1 MTSVSSS
8 FPADV
13 RPGVWRLRALRA
25 LAAVSGWSLLRWA
38 PPILVMTTLVLA
50 WWLTAL
56 RLQAQER
63 QLMDNAQT
71 QQAGLAAMVHESL
84 MQAIEKGHLMALAAA
99 EALDEDPEGVA
110 RTRRRLLAMQAAD
123 RTFVRYAVLDG
134 QMELVS
140 SSAAP
145 ADMAA
150 QQRLLQA
157 LRPRLA
163 QAPLASRQALVVLST
178 EDSSQ
183 AWQVP
188 LLLPIPA
195 YALAQLGAAEQ
206 LVPAS
211 EGYLLLTLDMAY
223 FLELYRD
230 VDLRRGSSIH
240 LLGSDGTV
248 LVEMQGDSLT
258 PSPSTRR
265 LPELAQY
272 RADKGYQQLRLA
284 DQELHLA
291 SWRRSVGM
299 PITVVV
305 SQALQELRAEYRGN
319 SQRVWG
325 LLSVMT
331 AITVL
336 AALALTR
343 ALGRQHSLFQALEA
357 VHGQNQ
363 TLIGQL
369 EQEKTRALEL
379 AACDHLTGL
388 HNRRM
393 FNELVASHLAL
404 ARRSP
409 KHYALLYL
417 DLDRFKHINDTLGHH
432 VGDQLLQAVAQRLRT
447 QVRGSD
453 IVGRMG
459 GDEFAL
465 LATAMEQM
473 TDMEPLA
480 VKLLDC
486 LSQPYDIVEGGTTHR
501 LQVSPS
507 MGIAFFPRDG
517 HDVDSLCRHADA
529 AMYASKRAGRG
540 RYTYYDTGLNPSD
553 GRSWQLEC
561 ELAQAI
567 ADNQLVLHFQPKVRL
582 DDCRIEGFEA
592 LVRWQH
598 PRFGLVYP
606 GDFIGLAE
614 KNGLIVELGDWV
626 IRACCQQAAAWRM
639 QGLDMVPIA
648 FNVSPLQLRDAAFPT
663 RMATYLM
670 EYGVRASDLEVEI
683 TESCLV
689 EPVDLAVRVLSQL
702 EGMGMRIG
710 LDDFGTGFSSLSQ
723 IRNLPIDTIKLDRSF
738 VDDIRSSPEAGVLV
752 TSIITLAHNLKMR
765 VVAEGVELRDQ
776 LVYLKTAGCDVAQ
789 GYILSRPVPADE
801 AQRLLRR
808 GVLEPA

>member
-1 MTSVSSS
+1 MDTV
-8 FPADV
+8 
-13 RPGVWRLRALRA
+13 PGVWRLRALRA

-38 PPILVMTTLVLA
+38 PPILVLTTLVLA
-50 WWLTAL
+50 WWWTGL

-63 QLMDNAQT
+63 QLMDNART

-84 MQAIEKGHLMALAAA
+84 MQAVEKGHLMALAAA
-99 EALDEDPEGVA
+99 EALGDETQAVL
-110 RTRRRLLAMQAAD
+110 RTRHRLLTMQAAD
-123 RTFVRYAVLDG
+123 RTFVRYAVLDEG
-134 QMELVS
+134 LELIT

-145 ADMAA
+145 SDMAA
-150 QQRLLQA
+150 QQSLLQA

-163 QAPLASRQALVVLST
+163 QMPLASRQALVMLPA
-178 EDSSQ
+178 EDANQ

-195 YALAQLGAAEQ
+195 YVQAAAG
-206 LVPAS
+206 LPRS
-211 EGYLLLTLDMAY
+211 EGYLLLTMDMAY

-230 VDLRRGSSIH
+230 LDLRQGSSIH

-248 LVEMQGDSLT
+248 LVEMQGDSLSQ
-258 PSPSTRR
+258 PPSTRR

-272 RADKGYQQLRLA
+272 HADKGHQQIRLA
-284 DQELHLA
+284 DQQPRLA
-291 SWRRSVGM
+291 TWRRSVGM
-299 PITVVV
+299 PITVVI
-305 SQALQELRAEYRGN
+305 SQELQQLRAEHQSN
-319 SQRVWG
+319 SQRIWI
-325 LLSVMT
+325 LLTVLT

-357 VHGQNQ
+357 AHGQNQ
-363 TLIGQL
+363 TLIAQL

-393 FNELVASHLAL
+393 FSELVASHLAL
-404 ARRSP
+404 ARRSR

-417 DLDRFKHINDTLGHH
+417 DLDRIKHINDTLGHH
-432 VGDQLLQAVAQRLRT
+432 VGDQLLQAVAQRLRA

-465 LATAMEQM
+465 LVTAMEHM
-473 TDMEPLA
+473 GDMEPLA
-480 VKLLDC
+480 AKLLDC
-486 LSQPYDIVEGGTTHR
+486 LSQPYDITEGMVCHR

-517 HDVDSLCRHADA
+517 HDVDTLCRHADA
-529 AMYASKRAGRG
+529 AMYASKKAGRG

-567 ADNQLVLHFQPKVRL
+567 AGNQLVLHFQPKVRL

-598 PRFGLVYP
+598 PQFGLVYP

-614 KNGLIVELGDWV
+614 KNGLIAELGDWV
-626 IRACCQQAAAWRM
+626 IRACCRQAAAWRR
-639 QGLDMVPIA
+639 QGLDTVPIA

-670 EYGVRASDLEVEI
+670 EYGIRASDLEVEI

-689 EPVDLAVRVLSQL
+689 EPLDLAVRVLSQL

-723 IRNLPIDTIKLDRSF
+723 IRSLPIDTIKLDRSF

-789 GYILSRPVPADE
+789 GYILSRPVPAEE
-801 AQRLLRR
+801 AQRLLCH

>member
-1 MTSVSSS
+1 MDIV
-8 FPADV
+8 
-13 RPGVWRLRALRA
+13 PGVWRLRAQA
-25 LAAVSGWSLLRWA
+25 VVSGWSLLRWA
-38 PPILVMTTLVLA
+38 PSILVLTTLVLA
-50 WWLTAL
+50 WWWTSL

-63 QLMDNAQT
+63 QLMDNART
-71 QQAGLAAMVHESL
+71 QQAGLAAMIHEGL
-84 MQAIEKGHLMALAAA
+84 MQAVGKGHLMALAAA
-99 EALDEDPEGVA
+99 EALGDDPQAVV
-110 RTRRRLLAMQAAD
+110 RTRHRLLTMQAAD
-123 RTFVRYAVLDG
+123 RTFVRYAVLDEG
-134 QMELVS
+134 LELIT

-145 ADMAA
+145 SDMAA
-150 QQRLLQA
+150 QQSLLQA

-163 QAPLASRQALVVLST
+163 QMPLASRQALVMLPA
-178 EDSSQ
+178 EDASQ

-195 YALAQLGAAEQ
+195 YAQVTSGQ
-206 LVPAS
+206 QRS

-230 VDLRRGSSIH
+230 LDLRHGRSIH

-248 LVEMQGDSLT
+248 LVEMLGDSLSLPPT
-258 PSPSTRR
+258 TQH

-272 RADKGYQQLRLA
+272 HADKGHQQIRLVDQQPRLA
-284 DQELHLA
+284 T
-291 SWRRSVGM
+291 WRRSEGM

-305 SQALQELRAEYRGN
+305 SQQLQQLSAEQRSN
-319 SQRVWG
+319 SQRIWG
-325 LLSVMT
+325 LLTTMT
-331 AITVL
+331 VITVL

-363 TLIGQL
+363 TLIAQL

-404 ARRSP
+404 ARRSR

-432 VGDQLLQAVAQRLRT
+432 VGDQLLQAVAQRLRS

-465 LATAMEQM
+465 LVTAMEHM
-473 TDMEPLA
+473 GDMEPLA
-480 VKLLDC
+480 AKLLDC
-486 LSQPYDIVEGGTTHR
+486 LSQPYDITEGMVCHR
-501 LQVSPS
+501 LQASPS

-517 HDVDSLCRHADA
+517 HDVDTLCRHADA
-529 AMYASKRAGRG
+529 AMYASKKAGRG
-540 RYTYYDTGLNPSD
+540 RYTYYDPGLNPSD

-567 ADNQLVLHFQPKVRL
+567 AGNQLILHFQPKVRL
-582 DDCRIEGFEA
+582 DDFRIEGFEA

-598 PRFGLVYP
+598 PQFGLVYP

-626 IRACCQQAAAWRM
+626 IRACCSQAAAWRRL
-639 QGLDMVPIA
+639 GLDTVPIA

-670 EYGVRASDLEVEI
+670 EYGIRASDLALEI

-689 EPVDLAVRVLSQL
+689 EPLDLAVRVLSQL

-723 IRNLPIDTIKLDRSF
+723 IRSLPIDTIKLDRSF

-789 GYILSRPVPADE
+789 GFILSRPVPAED
-801 AQRLLRR
+801 AQRLLCR